1 MNQEKNEADMALHD
15 QLTYGVSITVGGK
28 RIPPEDFYMDS
39 YKNEQSV
46 MMSAF
51 ALCPT
56 EQSHPQKMKWIG
68 DYFIK
73 HYVPHVP
80 EYVPLSQEE
89 CDRLHYAQGSWT
101 WKFQQVHKAGWDAA
115 MKAQH
120 EAQVPK
126 L

>member
-1 MNQEKNEADMALHD
+1 MNQE
-15 QLTYGVSITVGGK
+15 
-28 RIPPEDFYMDS
+28 
-39 YKNEQSV
+39 KNEQSV

-73 HYVPHVP
+73 HYVPYVP

-89 CDRLHYAQGSWT
+89 CDRMWHAHDGWT
-101 WKFQQVHKAGWDAA
+101 IMIQAAHKLGWDAA
-115 MKAQH
+115 IKAQH

>member
-1 MNQEKNEADMALHD
+1 MNQE
-15 QLTYGVSITVGGK
+15 
-28 RIPPEDFYMDS
+28 
-39 YKNEQSV
+39 KNEQSV

-73 HYVPHVP
+73 HYVPYVP
-80 EYVPLSQEE
+80 EYTPLTIEE
-89 CDRLHYAQGSWT
+89 CDQIWFQPGSWVA
-101 WKFQQVHKAGWDAA
+101 KYRQVHKAGWDAA